1 VASFPLLGD
10 LNKEVCRRYGVLR
23 PEGFSER
30 VTYLID
36 EGGMVRYRATS
47 DLDHPRDITDYLQ
60 AIDSLKP

>member
-1 VASFPLLGD
+1 MASFPLLGD

-36 EGGMVRYRATS
+36 EKGTVRYRATS
-47 DLDHPRDITDYLQ
+47 DLDQPRDISDYLQ
-60 AIDSLKP
+60 AIDSLHP